1 MNNKDN
7 NTRSHNHSCCMH
19 EEHHKHHHTSKGA
32 PQKGGKYDKVPEGY
46 TGTVYTCPMHPEV
59 RSPGPGSC
67 PLCGM
72 GLEPETVTAVDEGP
86 NPELV
91 DFNKRFW
98 VGVLLTVP
106 LLVLSMSPIL
116 ASTKFGIFLVNAQLF
131 GWNSFSERQ

>member
-7 NTRSHNHSCCMH
+7 NTHSHNHSCCMH

-59 RSPGPGSC
+59 RSPGPDSC

-91 DFNKRFW
+91 DFNKRF
-98 VGVLLTVP
+98 
-106 LLVLSMSPIL
+106 
-116 ASTKFGIFLVNAQLF
+116 
-131 GWNSFSERQ
+131 GWAYC